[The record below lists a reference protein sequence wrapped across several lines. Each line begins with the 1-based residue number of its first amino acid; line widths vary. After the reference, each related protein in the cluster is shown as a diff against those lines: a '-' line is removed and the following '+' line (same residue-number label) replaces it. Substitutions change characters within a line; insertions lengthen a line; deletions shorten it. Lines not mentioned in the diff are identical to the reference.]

1 MTTGSLGVLREVG
14 KGLEA
19 FASAPPAGGGKP
31 LDSVWRAHPTE
42 PNWLRLIHD
51 PVNRVIE
58 DSDTL
63 AFVFL
68 YFFISH
74 TH

>member
-1 MTTGSLGVLREVG
+1 MGSLGVLGEVG

-19 FASAPPAGGGKP
+19 FAAAPPAGGGKP
-31 LDSVWRAHPTE
+31 RTACGRRTHPSE
-42 PNWLRLIHD
+42 PNGLRLVHD
-51 PVNRVIE
+51 PVKRVNE